1 MDIRSA
7 VGQADRVSVLL
18 RTTGVNAAL
27 LHMRKREHH
36 HVIVLVCTEGPSNAS
51 LLYGRSLGM
60 LRTR

>member
-1 MDIRSA
+1 M
-7 VGQADRVSVLL
+7 GQADRVSVLL